1 MVFVCIPKQVIEM
14 NIKISKSVLF
24 AILAVILAIGA
35 YWYWSPFIAIQQMQ
49 SAAKAGDADA
59 FNDHVDYPRLRESL
73 KGQMSA
79 MIAQKMEASKNS
91 DNPFAAFGSA
101 LGLLMVDK
109 IIDAM
114 VRPELV
120 MKGMQNGKFGP
131 KSEKSDN
138 EPSSN
143 TNKSGTT
150 ETTTRWDFE
159 RKGVDKLI
167 AYAKSDSDQA
177 GDNNSSVV
185 FERSGFANWK
195 LTEIRLPALKP

>member
-1 MVFVCIPKQVIEM
+1 M

-24 AILAVILAIGA
+24 AILAAIFALGA
-35 YWYWSPFIAIQQMQ
+35 YWYWSPFLVIRQMQ
-49 SAAKAGDADA
+49 SAARVGDADA

-79 MIAQKMEASKNS
+79 MIADKMGASKNS
-91 DNPFAAFGSA
+91 DNPFAVFGSA

-109 IIDAM
+109 MVDAM

-131 KSEKSDN
+131 KVEKSDS
-138 EPSSN
+138 EPSSS
-143 TNKSGTT
+143 TDTSATKDSVL
-150 ETTTRWDFE
+150 RWDYD
-159 RKGVDKLI
+159 RKGTDKLI
-167 AYAKSDSDQA
+167 AYAKSGGDQA
-177 GDNNSSVV
+177 SSITVGIV

-195 LTEIRLPALKP
+195 LTEIRLPALKS